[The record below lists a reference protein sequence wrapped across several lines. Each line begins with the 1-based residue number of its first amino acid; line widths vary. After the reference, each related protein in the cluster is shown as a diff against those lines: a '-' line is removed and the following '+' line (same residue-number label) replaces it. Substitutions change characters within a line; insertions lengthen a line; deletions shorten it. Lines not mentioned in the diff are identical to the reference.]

1 MASRESEPTETF
13 PVPERG
19 VAPVSDGLPSEMTE
33 QLPTNAADRAPAE
46 AVSDDSA
53 RQVANGQDSTE
64 SSDGARSDDGPAA
77 TALAT
82 APKEQEVSTSAVAPG
97 KKIPAS
103 VSDLD
108 GPTLH
113 AAVPPASTQISAQD
127 HQSPPPERATTV
139 KFQRPVDGGDFAVGG
154 VEDDPLEDAS
164 ASAIPPTPFDV
175 PDAADLP
182 NVVGEAV
189 PPPIQAEGFAPPSI
203 PGVRNEVTRPL
214 RISPIDGEPVDEGA
228 AATRRALPNDGDED
242 VTAAIP
248 IAPSQDEEARLPLPG
263 GGATSGRVKSASFET
278 PSFSPV
284 EFGPPDFDAPD
295 AEPPELDTNDHSAT
309 EGLLD
314 ELGPL
319 SEKTVDIDIPML
331 TKEMESGSSPSTED
345 GRTLEGAPQPDEA
358 RGAELSPP
366 AAGTVVKSDA
376 GEDITLAVSLG
387 DQRGSVFYRAS
398 IEGDASPYTAVWTPH
413 PRPEPPWTTLPDP
426 RVVRPRAVAL
436 LENAAIRVFERPKGN
451 TVVDYLLDPDRF
463 LPAMA
468 TLELGLELAEML
480 ESLHGAGLF
489 LYDLDPSQI
498 VIEKSGRVR
507 LYPISGFYR
516 AQDLPQVS
524 AGTFAAPEVRHGLR
538 YRVGAHSDVFA
549 VALVLYALLARRSPL
564 EEDLDP
570 AKLVNPRTFRPECPL
585 GIWPHLQACLDPSPS
600 SRVGHARGLRSLLEK
615 ARDRLL
621 EEAQAADEPAPV
633 VLEAWAEVHTGLAK
647 ARRGAP
653 QQDRAIGVTDEEGT
667 VGLYLIADGVS
678 RSKFGDGAFA
688 AEQVKQASYQ
698 RWTALE
704 KAGPAALALS
714 HAQRQDVLRQISRSA
729 GKRVASEVNSHW
741 SPIPN
746 EPNQVMSST
755 LVAAFVVGGEAT
767 IANLGDSRAYLVRK
781 GEIEQISIDHDRTTD
796 GLRMGL
802 SFKEASEMRMGSALT
817 RVVGRV
823 VIDDEGS
830 CRPDPFEPEVFRLRL
845 LPGDRLVLCSDGV
858 ADFAAGP
865 GAPAVLAE
873 RAMRDVV
880 EEYED
885 PVRAAFEL
893 VVLANRAG
901 GYDNISCVVIA
912 AHPG

>member
-1 MASRESEPTETF
+1 MASRESEPIDASNEQSST
-13 PVPERG
+13 
-19 VAPVSDGLPSEMTE
+19 APVVPLQVP
-33 QLPTNAADRAPAE
+33 APAPISMPGE
-46 AVSDDSA
+46 
-53 RQVANGQDSTE
+53 
-64 SSDGARSDDGPAA
+64 PA
-77 TALAT
+77 
-82 APKEQEVSTSAVAPG
+82 EVEV
-97 KKIPAS
+97 
-103 VSDLD
+103 D
-108 GPTLH
+108 
-113 AAVPPASTQISAQD
+113 PPASTPTLPS
-127 HQSPPPERATTV
+127 SLSPSEPPPSPDSTTAETAPPETAPQPDSDDLGLGQDINRSMTV
-139 KFQRPVDGGDFAVGG
+139 KLPQPVYETPAGE
-154 VEDDPLEDAS
+154 VEDKTDAHELDAHDLDADHLDAHDLDAPDVASNETAPSLQLSTLKASILDPPVEVPPHDA
-164 ASAIPPTPFDV
+164 PTD
-175 PDAADLP
+175 
-182 NVVGEAV
+182 V
-189 PPPIQAEGFAPPSI
+189 PPPMVNDQGFAPPSI
-203 PGVRNEVTRPL
+203 PGVREEVTRPL
-214 RISPIDGEPVDEGA
+214 RISPLSDDGEAIDDSAHASE
-228 AATRRALPNDGDED
+228 ATD
-242 VTAAIP
+242 
-248 IAPSQDEEARLPLPG
+248 S
-263 GGATSGRVKSASFET
+263 
-278 PSFSPV
+278 
-284 EFGPPDFDAPD
+284 
-295 AEPPELDTNDHSAT
+295 
-309 EGLLD
+309 LLD

-319 SEKTVDIDIPML
+319 TEKTVDIDLPLL
-331 TKEMESGSSPSTED
+331 TKEMEVGSPSTEES
-345 GRTLEGAPQPDEA
+345 RTIEGAPPLDD
-358 RGAELSPP
+358 RNLGASTPP
-366 AAGTVVKSDA
+366 AAGTVFKSDA
-376 GEDITLAVSLG
+376 GEDVTLTVSLG
-387 DQRGSVFYRAS
+387 DQRGSVFYRAT
-398 IEGDASPYTAVWTPH
+398 IEGEEPPYTAVWTPN
-413 PRPEPPWTTLPDP
+413 PRPEPPWTSLPDP
-426 RVVRPRAVAL
+426 RVVRPRAVARL
-436 LENAAIRVFERPKGN
+436 DNAAIRVFERPKGN
-451 TVVDYLLDPDRF
+451 TVVDYLLDQDRF

-489 LYDLDPSQI
+489 LYDLDPSQV

-516 AQDLPQVS
+516 AGEMPRVGS
-524 AGTFAAPEVRHGLR
+524 GTFAAPEVRRGLR

-570 AKLVNPRTFRPECPL
+570 AQLVNPRTFRPECPL
-585 GIWPHLQACLDPSPS
+585 GIWPHLQACLAPVANE
-600 SRVGHARGLRSLLEK
+600 RVGHARGLRSLLEK

-621 EEAQAADEPAPV
+621 QEARAADDPAPV

-729 GKRVASEVNSHW
+729 GKRVAAEVNSHW
-741 SPIPN
+741 APIPN

-802 SFKEASEMRMGSALT
+802 SFKEAGEMRMGSALT

-823 VIDDEGS
+823 IIDDEGG

-865 GAPAVLAE
+865 GAPTILAE
-873 RAMRDVV
+873 HAMRDVV
-880 EEYED
+880 EEFED

>member
-19 VAPVSDGLPSEMTE
+19 AT
-33 QLPTNAADRAPAE
+33 
-46 AVSDDSA
+46 AVSDEPGTNGTQRLSNDGPPASPSSA
-53 RQVANGQDSTE
+53 RQGPNGQPAGESPAPE
-64 SSDGARSDDGPAA
+64 SSSNALNKDAPSESPGAPPEEAA
-77 TALAT
+77 SARD
-82 APKEQEVSTSAVAPG
+82 PQEISTSVVALG

-103 VSDLD
+103 ISDLD

-113 AAVPPASTQISAQD
+113 AQSAPAQTEIAAED
-127 HQSPPPERATTV
+127 HDAPAPERATTV
-139 KFQRPVDGGDFAVGG
+139 KFQRPVDGGEFPVGG
-154 VEDDPLEDAS
+154 ERVEDDPLADAS
-164 ASAIPPTPFDV
+164 ASAIPPAPFDLP
-175 PDAADLP
+175 PDA
-182 NVVGEAV
+182 V
-189 PPPIQAEGFAPPSI
+189 PAPVHAEGFAPPAI
-203 PGVRNEVTRPL
+203 PGLRNEVTRPL
-214 RISPIDGEPVDEGA
+214 RISPIDGEDA
-228 AATRRALPNDGDED
+228 SDDGDAESD
-242 VTAAIP
+242 DLGAGDDEVTAAIS
-248 IAPSQDEEARLPLPG
+248 IAPTSAG
-263 GGATSGRVKSASFET
+263 GSPPRIKSASFET
-278 PSFSPV
+278 P
-284 EFGPPDFDAPD
+284 DFDPPEFD
-295 AEPPELDTNDHSAT
+295 APELDTNDIDSNDLSAT

-319 SEKTVDIDIPML
+319 SEKTVDIDIPLL
-331 TKEMESGSSPSTED
+331 TKEMESGSSPSTEE

-358 RGAELSPP
+358 RGAELTPP
-366 AAGTVVKSDA
+366 AAGAVVKSDA
-376 GEDITLAVSLG
+376 GEDITLTVSLG

-398 IEGDASPYTAVWTPH
+398 IDGDPSPYTAVWTPH

-426 RVVRPRAVAL
+426 RVVRPRAVAR

-489 LYDLDPSQI
+489 LYDLDPSQV

-516 AQDLPQVS
+516 AQDLPQVA
-524 AGTFAAPEVRHGLR
+524 AGTFAAPEVRRGLR

-585 GIWPHLQACLDPSPS
+585 GIWPHLQSCLDPSPS
-600 SRVGHARGLRSLLEK
+600 SRVGHARGLRALLEK

-714 HAQRQDVLRQISRSA
+714 HAQRQDVLRQIARSA
-729 GKRVASEVNSHW
+729 GKRVATEVNSHW
-741 SPIPN
+741 APIPN

-865 GAPAVLAE
+865 GAPTVLAE